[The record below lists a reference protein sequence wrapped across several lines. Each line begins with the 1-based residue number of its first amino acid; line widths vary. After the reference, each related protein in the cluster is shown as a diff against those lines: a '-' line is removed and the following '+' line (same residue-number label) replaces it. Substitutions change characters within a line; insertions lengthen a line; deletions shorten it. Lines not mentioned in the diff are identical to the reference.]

1 MFQNALGD
9 STWKKGLNRY
19 LAARGY
25 NFATPDDLY
34 AGLQE
39 AVDEDNLV
47 MNRPNV
53 AAIMKTW
60 ETQSG
65 FPYVTVTRNGN
76 SLTFEQNRFMYAN
89 RTSTNLWWI
98 PINYVVGSNAN
109 FESSKPDFWLQGVKS
124 LTLQAS
130 ELPKEFAANDWI
142 VVNIQQSGYY
152 RVNYDTASWRLI
164 IQQLNRDG
172 DEYAKI
178 HVFNRAQLI
187 DDSYHLARAGLNT
200 YNNVFAIMDYLEKEV
215 EYVPWASADN
225 VVVLLNRWLS
235 GSSAYANFQEFM
247 RKNIQALYLRLGV
260 NPIANEA
267 RVDVYARMIAINIA
281 CEAQHEL
288 CLTQVNQRL
297 QQELYSE
304 IPVTSD
310 YVRVI
315 YCNGVRKADSAL
327 FTSLRN
333 KMTASSVSSE
343 RNTILT
349 ALGCVQDPAILTSY
363 LAFAVNAGSDLTA
376 SERSRILSS
385 PINNGEQS
393 VLTLIEFTRTNYQSI
408 NFYNLVSSVCSNI
421 AARVSNQEMM
431 DSFSSLLTSLQGA
444 GILSEAQT
452 ANYKNNANTIMNWQ
466 AANLRSVEL
475 FFRGEEDTTTSTTP
489 VPTTPAPTTTTNS
502 PTTPSQGTTESTTLG
517 AGNIALS
524 AIILTFSIFIKFLL

>member
-19 LAARGY
+19 LEARGY
-25 NFATPDDLY
+25 NYATPDDLY

-39 AVDEDNLV
+39 AVNEDNLV

-53 AAIMKTW
+53 AAIMQTW

-98 PINYVVGSNAN
+98 PINYAVGSNAN
-109 FESSKPDFWLQGVKS
+109 FENSKPDFWLQGVKS

-152 RVNYDTASWRLI
+152 RVNYDTVSWRLI
-164 IQQLNRDG
+164 TQQLNRDG

-178 HVFNRAQLI
+178 HVYNRAQLI
-187 DDSYHLARAGLNT
+187 DDSYHLARAGLNN
-200 YNNVFAIMDYLEKEV
+200 YNNVFAVMDYLEREV
-215 EYVPWASADN
+215 EYVPWAAADKA
-225 VVVLLNRWLS
+225 VVLLNRWLS
-235 GSSAYANFQEFM
+235 GSTAYENFQEFM
-247 RKNIQALYLRLGV
+247 RKNVQALYLRLGV
-260 NPIANEA
+260 NPIANEP

-288 CLTQVNQRL
+288 CLTQANQRL
-297 QQELYSE
+297 QQALYSE
-304 IPVTSD
+304 IPIASD
-310 YVRVI
+310 YVRII
-315 YCNGVRKADSAL
+315 YCNGIRKADSAL

-333 KMTASSVSSE
+333 KMSSSTVSLE

-349 ALGCVQDPAILTSY
+349 SLGCVQDPAILTAY
-363 LAFAVNAGSDLTA
+363 LAFAVNAGSDLTQ

-393 VLTLIEFTRTNYQSI
+393 VQTLIEFTQTNYQSI
-408 NFYNLVSSVCSNI
+408 NFYSLITSVCSNI
-421 AARVSNQEMM
+421 AARVSNQALME
-431 DSFSSLLTSLQGA
+431 SFSSLLTSLQSV
-444 GILSEAQT
+444 GILTEAQVS
-452 ANYKNNANTIMNWQ
+452 NYKNNAGTIMNWQ
-466 AANLRSVEL
+466 ASNLRSVEL

-489 VPTTPAPTTTTNS
+489 VPTTAAPTTNS
-502 PTTPSQGTTESTTLG
+502 PTTPSPGTTESTTLG
-517 AGNIALS
+517 AGNVAVS
-524 AIILTFSIFIKFLL
+524 AVILTFSVVVKFLL